1 MDVEPDPGRNST
13 YAIAVAFMMAA
24 QAPLGTLASSS
35 RDDGEYIR
43 VLANFEE
50 AVRSPWVQQW
60 QEAEKNEYSGLI
72 QHDVYRLI
80 RHPTEL

>member
-1 MDVEPDPGRNST
+1 
-13 YAIAVAFMMAA
+13 MAA

-35 RDDGEYIR
+35 GDDGEYIR
-43 VLANFEE
+43 VLANFEK

-60 QEAEKNEYSGLI
+60 QEAEKNEDSSLI
-72 QHDVYRLI
+72 QHDIYRLI